1 MGLGEGG
8 WGKGGG
14 VGWGKGVGW
23 ALGPWGALGR
33 GWGVGGGGM
42 AGPLVP
48 IGPIDPFKGIPIVD
62 PHLYGSA
69 GSHFV
74 WQFSLHTKCGDSDT
88 VSCILPCTDIIPGLP
103 YQKRASCPYK

>member
-33 GWGVGGGGM
+33 GLGGLGGWGGGWT
-42 AGPLVP
+42 PVP
-48 IGPIDPFKGIPIVD
+48 MDPVYPYRGTGSSLI
-62 PHLYGSA
+62 YGR
-69 GSHFV
+69 GSF
-74 WQFSLHTKCGDSDT
+74 FGRTG
-88 VSCILPCTDIIPGLP
+88 GE
-103 YQKRASCPYK
+103 

>member
-1 MGLGEGG
+1 MGEGG
-8 WGKGGG
+8 VVGPGALWGP
-14 VGWGKGVGW
+14 
-23 ALGPWGALGR
+23 AGPWGGV
-33 GWGVGGGGM
+33 WGVGGGRGV

-74 WQFSLHTKCGDSDT
+74 GTTDPWEPQGD
-88 VSCILPCTDIIPGLP
+88 PGHL
-103 YQKRASCPYK
+103 Q

>member
-1 MGLGEGG
+1 MGVGLGEGG

-23 ALGPWGALGR
+23 ALGPWEALG
-33 GWGVGGGGM
+33 GPGEGAGGLGVGEGV
-42 AGPLVP
+42 AGPLLP
-48 IGPIDPFKGIPIVD
+48 IGPIDPFKGIPTVD

-74 WQFSLHTKCGDSDT
+74 HPPSF
-88 VSCILPCTDIIPGLP
+88 V
-103 YQKRASCPYK
+103 A